1 MNSYPVELLAQLAP
15 VMFVAGLGGAPVQQ
29 EISPRSPPPPPPP
42 KTQDPFALLISRLRE
57 TLQSQL
63 RPSIWGPERNKS
75 FQMVL
80 VEKNVRFPPRKLVS
94 PEDPSYTSAHS
105 PLSPLTPSSPLHPDG
120 LIAPIWIRKHMAFL
134 PSVFVLFLRMF
145 EAPNTTQRS
154 PLDTSEVERGRDRVE
169 EERKRD
175 AEISAEIA
183 QRKKTAS
190 ERGIKLTVVLLAS
203 RRMLDDPSLDSR
215 LSYIRKQSGLDSKAA
230 LFVLSPVSQA
240 ELDEF
245 ARRLGSVFLFVFS
258 ADSLSLQDALYEPA
272 VEYYTSHSKRV
283 RRKRN
288 RHSQASTY
296 NPPPL
301 ILSAL
306 PVHAHFAQKG
316 GQFDTNTRWPVLQNS
331 EVKTKHYQDA
341 YTTLMIMFGSTAI
354 LPPRTKRWAEAKV
367 LADTI
372 NFKVWL
378 ALRTYVGQRSYASSD
393 NEALPLQQR
402 ARPRTIEPQPHMRRF
417 ADFSRGWGI
426 GEETFEYWSWM
437 ARQHRVLAELL
448 EQGSQSTLTFPT
460 HVPLTRASGAS
471 LASAVGPSGAP
482 LDVDAIRTL
491 GLNPSHAL
499 QHPGHYYYMAAR
511 CTEARRERFLASES
525 ASQGINAA
533 PGYANEKK
541 VDHLT
546 IVLEL
551 YTKSYELFK
560 KYSSTASQGRL
571 TLWIASRIAQ
581 TYYQSGKFELAIRFF
596 ERIAKTYRR
605 EKWNAM
611 LRPLFLTWYACAKK
625 LGDVELTVRLLVEM
639 IGYGDID
646 EPGSLQDDLLTL
658 LKTSVPFSNE
668 ALVVDLK
675 ESEPILNTSVVFWK
689 PDVRV
694 GEGVAFQIS
703 LAAPSDAVI
712 PDLPIHSISIL
723 FSEGCRPITIHHDA
737 SAQPDPVRLVPLGQ
751 VRGEKPIEVQVHLRW
766 RAGDQV
772 VLAGTLASDV
782 PGISA
787 YVSSIVV
794 TLKEG
799 SWTIEV
805 PHEPCASRESILAV
819 PRWLSSVQP
828 VTFIPVTRDDSLR
841 VIVRHRPHQFSVSFS
856 HQEPALL
863 DEAYPIVIEITNTD
877 DRALDI
883 VVDVLLQPTEVDEAV
898 QFLTF
903 DGQKSSGLIK
913 GVQFGTVQPGVSV
926 VKTMVLVSSGAPGD
940 RTIDI
945 SVQSRTTTEPVP
957 SQSRSQARSPSPSLS
972 ETLDASQDYDMGEVL
987 RTLLIPTSSVFVVH
1001 QDVAYQRSLRP
1012 PPALADL
1019 FVLEDPHGEARA
1031 GGEAVVMT
1039 VVECAAPCGV
1049 ELEKVALHRLESRN
1063 ARVVDTTLEAGVEG
1077 VFPGEYLTGDQFS
1090 DICLVELASTE
1101 DDTDEVLPGPGKYE
1115 LTWKRILSPGHHGPR
1130 SSTYIPLPLLRPPR
1144 ETLVALLSVPAT
1156 AKLHTPNPIHL
1167 TVRNRRGSR
1176 SAVISVALDLQP
1188 SDGFVVAGLK
1198 SGRLPLVLPGT
1209 EERVTW
1215 NVIPIE
1221 CGYVKVPRVK
1231 VMDHR
1236 RGGGGEE
1243 GAAGEKEGE
1252 GEVVRVVD
1260 VRFER
1265 WEGEG
1270 PGEGDVGTILV
1281 LP

>member
-29 EISPRSPPPPPPP
+29 ERSPQSPPPPPP

-63 RPSIWGPERNKS
+63 RPSIWSPERNKS

-94 PEDPSYTSAHS
+94 PEDASYTSAHS

-145 EAPNTTQRS
+145 EASNATPRS
-154 PLDTSEVERGRDRVE
+154 PLDTSEVERGRDRVD

-175 AEISAEIA
+175 TELSAEIA

-245 ARRLGSVFLFVFS
+245 AR
-258 ADSLSLQDALYEPA
+258 SLQDALYEPA

-288 RHSQASTY
+288 RHSQVSTY

-301 ILSAL
+301 IPVGAASPRPLRPEGWTVRYEYKMACFAEFRGEDEVAL
-306 PVHAHFAQKG
+306 
-316 GQFDTNTRWPVLQNS
+316 
-331 EVKTKHYQDA
+331 KHYQDA

-372 NFKVWL
+372 NFKITKLYLYNNEHAL
-378 ALRTYVGQRSYASSD
+378 ALS
-393 NEALPLQQR
+393 NHNL
-402 ARPRTIEPQPHMRRF
+402 HMRRF

-471 LASAVGPSGAP
+471 LASAVGSSGAP
-482 LDVDAIRTL
+482 LDVDAIHTL
-491 GLNPSHAL
+491 GLNPTYAL

-581 TYYQSGKFELAIRFF
+581 TYYQSGKFELAVRFF

-639 IGYGDID
+639 IGYGDIE

-658 LKTSVPFSNE
+658 LKTSVPISNE

-689 PDVRV
+689 PEVRV

-703 LAAPSDAVI
+703 LTAPSDAVI

-723 FSEGCRPITIHHDA
+723 FSEGCRPITIYHDA

-772 VLAGTLASDV
+772 VLTGTLASDV
-782 PGISA
+782 PGIFS
-787 YVSSIVV
+787 VSSIVV

-828 VTFIPVTRDDSLR
+828 VAFIPVTRDDSLR
-841 VIVRHRPHQFSVSFS
+841 VIVRHRPHQLSVSFS

-877 DRALDI
+877 DRALDV

-913 GVQFGTVQPGVSV
+913 GVQFGMVQPGVSV
-926 VKTMVLVSSGAPGD
+926 VKTMVLVNSGAPGD

-945 SVQSRTTTEPVP
+945 SVQSRTTTGPVP
-957 SQSRSQARSPSPSLS
+957 SQSRSPARSPSPSPS

-1031 GGEAVVMT
+1031 GGEAVVTT

-1049 ELEKVALHRLESRN
+1049 ELEKVALHKWESRN

-1090 DICLVELASTE
+1090 DICLVELGSTE
-1101 DDTDEVLPGPGKYE
+1101 DDTDDVLPGPGKYE

-1130 SSTYIPLPLLRPPR
+1130 SSTYISLPLLRPPR

-1209 EERVTW
+1209 EARVTW

-1243 GAAGEKEGE
+1243 GAAGEKDGE

-1260 VRFER
+1260 VRFEQLR

-1270 PGEGDVGTILV
+1270 GEGDVGTILV